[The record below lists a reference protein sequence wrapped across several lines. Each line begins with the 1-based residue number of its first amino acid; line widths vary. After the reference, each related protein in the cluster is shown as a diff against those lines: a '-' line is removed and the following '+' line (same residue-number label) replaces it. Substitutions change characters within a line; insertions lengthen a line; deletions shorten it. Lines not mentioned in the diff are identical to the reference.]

1 MSWCLL
7 QESNPLPFSFY
18 LWGGSNRDVLPGQRT
33 LSNEVNMIA
42 LFATGINFSKKY
54 CYVFLIRCNFFGSF
68 RNLFFR
74 TSYLLLLGVKP
85 IFVLE
90 GRAPTLKHNT
100 IARRREQ
107 ATKSSQESKSNNG
120 NRGRLT
126 GLQKKVGYS
135 TLFTYGTRYPRSRSS
150 YQVLL
155 IELKI
160 LN

>member
-1 MSWCLL
+1 
-7 QESNPLPFSFY
+7 
-18 LWGGSNRDVLPGQRT
+18 
-33 LSNEVNMIA
+33 MIA
-42 LFATGINFSKKY
+42 LFAIGINFLKNI
-54 CYVFLIRCNFFGSF
+54 VMFLIQYYFLGSF

-100 IARRREQ
+100 IARRRQQ

-126 GLQKKVGYS
+126 GLQKKVQY
-135 TLFTYGTRYPRSRSS
+135 TLH
-150 YQVLL
+150 LWH
-155 IELKI
+155 
-160 LN
+160 